1 MSGQNIPPGITA
13 KYDIR
18 GTLGAG
24 AMGVVYDAWDRVIE
38 RRVAIKVVRRPG
50 GDDPEAIEAHAR
62 FRREAQAAG
71 RLQHPNIVAVYD
83 YGEDETAAWIVMELV
98 EGGSLKKPLDAK
110 DRFPIPEIVRVMT
123 QVLDALDYSHKRG
136 VVHRDIKP
144 ANVMLGEGGQVKLAD
159 FGIARIENSSMTQV
173 GQVMGTPSYMA
184 PEQLRGEPVDLRAD
198 IWAAGVLLYQ
208 LLTGAKPFEGDFV
221 ALSHRVLH
229 TEPPPP
235 SALSVTCPRAFD
247 AVVAKALAKR
257 PEDRY
262 PSAAAFAEAIR
273 AAAAAPAAAPLPMAD
288 ADATMV
294 AGRTAAAPSPA
305 AAAAPPA
312 APARRGGPPWAL
324 IGGGLAAA
332 AAAAATVLLL
342 LPGPAP
348 EPTPPSPAATAPAQ
362 PGPPAQ
368 PQPPPQQTATLTP
381 PPAAP
386 GTAAPPATTAALAQP
401 QQQPALLSPAAP
413 QPPAAQ
419 MTPTPPATTTS
430 PPPAA
435 TTTPPPQPEAQAA
448 VTPPPQ
454 ATPSPA
460 QPAVTPPA
468 AQPGGAPA
476 LPSGPTVTPPLLV
489 TPPQPQAQTPAAPA
503 QPAPQ
508 PGPATTPPAQP
519 GATPT
524 PPAAQ
529 TTAPPP
535 LLVAPPTPQQQAT
548 VTPAPQPS
556 ATPTPPPGPATTPPT
571 PPEQATVPPPPQ
583 PGAATPQQQQTAL
596 LVPLRPDYRAAAAAA
611 VGAAPCGL
619 IAAAANDEG
628 LQLLGVAQR
637 DQVAAVRAAL
647 AARAIA
653 PGDPAARVQIQPFD
667 GPYCPVVVALRG
679 VLAGPAEA
687 PRVAV
692 DGAMP
697 LRRGQFLRFE
707 VTMPDWPAHL
717 YVAYF
722 MKSGEV
728 AHLVPSERRP
738 PGARVRLGDPAPG
751 FPGWEVD
758 EPFGTDLMLVVASE
772 HPLFPGNRPF
782 VEAQDVYLAALSAA
796 LEGARR
802 QGARVLVRPVVVE
815 TAER

>member
-1 MSGQNIPPGITA
+1 MSGQAIPPGLTA
-13 KYDIR
+13 KYEIR

-24 AMGVVYDAWDRVIE
+24 AMGVVYDAWDRLIE

-50 GDDPEAIEAHAR
+50 GNDPDAIEAHAR

-98 EGGSLKKPLDAK
+98 EGGSLKKRLDAK
-110 DRFPIPEIVRVMT
+110 ERFPIAEIVRVMT
-123 QVLDALDYSHKRG
+123 QVLEALDYSHKRG

-173 GQVMGTPSYMA
+173 GTVMGTPSYMA

-273 AAAAAPAAAPLPMAD
+273 ASASGAQASTAPPRTGD

-294 AGRTAAAPSPA
+294 AAKPS
-305 AAAAPPA
+305 APPA
-312 APARRGGPPWAL
+312 EAPAAGPAARRGGPPWAL

-332 AAAAATVLLL
+332 GIAAAAAVFVMQ
-342 LPGPAP
+342 PAP
-348 EPTPPSPAATAPAQ
+348 PPPPPQPATTTALRLEAETPQQGATAS
-362 PGPPAQ
+362 Q
-368 PQPPPQQTATLTP
+368 PQPATLTP
-381 PPAAP
+381 P
-386 GTAAPPATTAALAQP
+386 QP
-401 QQQPALLSPAAP
+401 TGIS
-413 QPPAAQ
+413 
-419 MTPTPPATTTS
+419 
-430 PPPAA
+430 
-435 TTTPPPQPEAQAA
+435 PPQPTD
-448 VTPPPQ
+448 VTPP
-454 ATPSPA
+454 
-460 QPAVTPPA
+460 
-468 AQPGGAPA
+468 
-476 LPSGPTVTPPLLV
+476 
-489 TPPQPQAQTPAAPA
+489 
-503 QPAPQ
+503 
-508 PGPATTPPAQP
+508 
-519 GATPT
+519 
-524 PPAAQ
+524 
-529 TTAPPP
+529 
-535 LLVAPPTPQQQAT
+535 
-548 VTPAPQPS
+548 
-556 ATPTPPPGPATTPPT
+556 
-571 PPEQATVPPPPQ
+571 
-583 PGAATPQQQQTAL
+583 QQQTAL
-596 LVPLRPDYRAAAAAA
+596 LIPVRPDYRAAATAA
-611 VGAAPCGL
+611 VAAAPCGL
-619 IAAAANDEG
+619 IAAAASDSG
-628 LQLLGVAQR
+628 LQLLGVAPRNETQ
-637 DQVAAVRAAL
+637 AIAAAL
-647 AARAIA
+647 SARAI
-653 PGDPAARVQIQPFD
+653 PPTDPAARVQVQPFD
-667 GPYCPVVVALRG
+667 GPYCQAAALLRR
-679 VLAGPAEA
+679 VLAGPDEG
-687 PRVAV
+687 PRVEL
-692 DGAMP
+692 DGTMP
-697 LRRGQFLRFE
+697 LRRGQLLRFE
-707 VTMPDWPAHL
+707 VRMPDWPAHL

-738 PGARVRLGDPAPG
+738 AGARVRLGDPAPG

-758 EPFGTDLMLVVASE
+758 EPFGTDLMVVVASE
-772 HPLFPGNRPF
+772 RPLFPGRRPM
-782 VEAQDVYLAALSAA
+782 VEPQEAYLAALGAA

-802 QGARVLVRPVVVE
+802 EGARIAVRPVVVE